1 VRRRY
6 LLAQGFRVSRKLLGV
21 ELARHS
27 QLFASMIKFTPAS
40 AGIIVTENC
49 NSRCMTCTQWHQKS
63 SNELSLIE
71 ISDTLKQL
79 KGLGIHGITF
89 SGGEPLLRKDLSAMV
104 RECSVLK
111 FDDVAILTNGLL
123 LTPSL
128 AEQLL
133 QGGVTTIGISIDGLR
148 DTNDMIRGVKGSFEK
163 NLSVLKMLTNL
174 RDNKYKSLDLYVA
187 TTLMKPTLADIIPL
201 ANLLGSMRIKI
212 NFNLIDTS
220 LYFFSSINGADLM
233 IKDQHQLNSVVDGLH
248 MLKTKHGDIFHVS
261 HTHASFEYIRSYF
274 QDPKRKDV
282 PCMLGHTSIDIGAH
296 GEVYSGCLAM
306 EPMGNIREKSLT
318 DILRSAEYKIR
329 LHDMFYKKCPGCSCG
344 YKMNLFYHLPWIRD
358 ELYWRIKMRRA
369 QLWSRSRK

>member
-1 VRRRY
+1 
-6 LLAQGFRVSRKLLGV
+6 LGV

-27 QLFASMIKFTPAS
+27 QLFASMVRFDPAN

-63 SNELSLIE
+63 SNELSLVE
-71 ISDTLKQL
+71 ILNTLKQL
-79 KGLGIHGITF
+79 KGLGIKGITF

-104 RECSVLK
+104 RECSALK
-111 FDDVAILTNGLL
+111 FDDITILTNGLL

-128 AEQLL
+128 AEELL
-133 QGGVTTIGISIDGLR
+133 QGGVTTIGISIDGLT
-148 DTNDMIRGVKGSFEK
+148 DTNDMVRGVKGSFQK

-187 TTLMKPTLADIIPL
+187 TTLMKPTLSDIIPL

-212 NFNLIDTS
+212 NINLIDTS
-220 LYFFSSINGADLM
+220 LYFFKIDGADLM
-233 IKDQHQLNSVVDGLH
+233 IKDQNQLNSVVDELH
-248 MLKTKHGDIFHVS
+248 KLKTKHGDIFHIS
-261 HTHASFEYIRSYF
+261 HTHASFEYIRNYF
-274 QDPKRKDV
+274 QDPKRKEV
-282 PCMLGHTSIDIGAH
+282 PCISGYTSLDIGAH

-318 DILRSAEYKIR
+318 EILKSAKYKSR
-329 LHDMFYKKCPGCSCG
+329 LRDMFYKNCPGCSCG
-344 YKMNLFYHLPWIRD
+344 YKMNLFYYPPWIRE

-369 QLWSRSRK
+369 QLWSRSKREGSDNERQPSTQA